1 MLQRV
6 GLLVLLLGGVFNH
19 ASAQLNLEVCN
30 VAFSQGIRD
39 NFELLTERQ
48 QFEVYQTR
56 LCDARFSSY
65 QSFRETAA
73 GLNLS
78 IPLAEG
84 LLGLSGSDAEKSAV
98 FTQNYQRFCSA
109 TFFDSQFRERFQSFV
124 SQISSALT
132 ASWNRCQELQL
143 NAFLQ
148 SRGIFVAITPFGQLD
163 NFLVEVRVRQ
173 PGTPTPT
180 IIRSIG
186 PENRVE
192 CIRAGQRVTPNT
204 QIDSTEF
211 QMTCTK
217 HPALDVPFVVETNF
231 GNTPRVNIPA
241 GTTRILELLEQMSSL
256 RTDVT
261 RDLERLQRSSLP
273 VGTIVISTLSPSEF
287 QARFGNAEVRW
298 VICDG
303 NNHPNTE
310 WASVTGNTN
319 GTVPNLS
326 GRYPRGFASGLPSP
340 GGTMEDATRDHQ
352 HRMGNAAGLS
362 ADQWNIM
369 RDAQGGG
376 NNFVARIGVAGGGID
391 TTGMLNGQPGNET
404 RPRTTIVNFYIRVQ

>member
-1 MLQRV
+1 ML
-6 GLLVLLLGGVFNH
+6 LALMLGVPFVNQ

-48 QFEVYQTR
+48 QFETYQTR
-56 LCDARFSSY
+56 LCDSRFSTY

-78 IPLAEG
+78 VPLAEG
-84 LLGLSGSDAEKSAV
+84 LLGLSGSDTEKSAV

-163 NFLVEVRVRQ
+163 NFLVEVKVRQ

-217 HPALDVPFVVETNF
+217 HPALEVPFVIETNF
-231 GNTPRVNIPA
+231 GTTPRVNVPA
-241 GTTRILELLEQMSSL
+241 STSRILELTEQMNNL
-256 RTDVT
+256 RN
-261 RDLERLQRSSLP
+261 DLTLSMERLQRASLP
-273 VGTIVISTLSPSEF
+273 VGAIVISTLSPSEF

-298 VICDG
+298 VVCDG

-310 WASVTGNTN
+310 WARVTGNTN

-326 GRYPRGFASGLPSP
+326 GRYPRGFASGLPNP
-340 GGTMEDATRDHQ
+340 GGTMEDATRNHRHQ
-352 HRMGNAAGLS
+352 LGNAGGLS
-362 ADQWNIM
+362 ASQWNIM
-369 RDAQGGG
+369 GDGQGGG
-376 NNFVARIGVAGGGID
+376 DNAVARIGVSSGGIF
-391 TTGMLNGQPGNET
+391 TTGMVDGQPSDET